1 MDKVW
6 VVTSG
11 CYSDYG
17 IRAIFSTKEK
27 AYSYYN
33 MKKVIDGEYNEPEE
47 YNLDEAKLDEYVEAY
62 KYDNDYEWG
71 FDGWENYM
79 EEDVTENDIT
89 VKVSFN
95 PDKNVMAKSAD
106 DRLAFLKAQKAGIA

>member
-27 AYSYYN
+27 AWEYYGI
-33 MKKVIDGEYNEPEE
+33 KKVIDDEYNEPKE
-47 YNLDEAKLDEYVEAY
+47 YNLDEAKSDGYIEAY
-62 KYDNDYEWG
+62 KYDDDEWG

-79 EEDVTENDIT
+79 EEGMTEHTII
-89 VKVSFN
+89 VKISFN
-95 PDKNVMAKSAD
+95 YDKNVMAKSAD
-106 DRLAFLKAQKAGIA
+106 DRLAFLKAQKEGIA